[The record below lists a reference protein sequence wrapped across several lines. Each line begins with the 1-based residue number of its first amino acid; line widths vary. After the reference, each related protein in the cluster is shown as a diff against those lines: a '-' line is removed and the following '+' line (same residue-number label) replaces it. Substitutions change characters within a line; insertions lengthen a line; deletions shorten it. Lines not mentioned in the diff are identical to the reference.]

1 MEFNINHDF
10 VPSCNANTTNVNE
23 TDGRVGFR
31 LIQQVG
37 GVHSHGATPM
47 AGWFI
52 REPPIQMD
60 DLGLPTWIR
69 KPPYYACATSHGGFR
84 MPGSS
89 FRTLSS
95 RTSGAGLRS
104 AFVGYGCLKMKYAP
118 KRQC

>member
-1 MEFNINHDF
+1 MSLFFFSKRYVHIF
-10 VPSCNANTTNVNE
+10 QTAMWGVPKT
-23 TDGRVGFR
+23 
-31 LIQQVG
+31 
-37 GVHSHGATPM
+37 GATPM